1 MSSLESYKA
10 AGLLFNQNFLEA
22 TSTAGLYG
30 YRGELVVIQGEI
42 ADDKGHHKPPV
53 AVMLGVAM
61 LADEKIHMLIGQLED
76 VALLPKLVEK
86 YKGDFADDMR
96 NIIYVV
102 NIAKPAQVELEGVNF
117 ILIPL
122 QQGVPWNE
130 TMDEL
135 ALEKSDLKGQSAADK
150 IVTLY
155 NEMKDYKPKS
165 PTMTYDE
172 VLAGATDAKREGWG
186 AV

>member
-1 MSSLESYKA
+1 MSLESYKA

-30 YRGELVVIQGEI
+30 YRGELVLVQGEI
-42 ADDKGHHKPPV
+42 ADEKGHHKPPV

-61 LADEKIHMLIGQLED
+61 LADEKIRMIIGQIENI
-76 VALLPKLVEK
+76 ALLPTFVEK
-86 YKGDFADDMR
+86 YKDDFAADMR
-96 NIIYVV
+96 AIIYVV
-102 NIAKPAQVELEGVNF
+102 NISKPAQVELEGVNF
-117 ILIPL
+117 VLIPL

-150 IVTLY
+150 VVTIFE
-155 NEMKDYKPKS
+155 EMKGYKPKYPS
-165 PTMTYDE
+165 ATYED
-172 VLAGATDAKREGWG
+172 VAAGATTAKREGWG